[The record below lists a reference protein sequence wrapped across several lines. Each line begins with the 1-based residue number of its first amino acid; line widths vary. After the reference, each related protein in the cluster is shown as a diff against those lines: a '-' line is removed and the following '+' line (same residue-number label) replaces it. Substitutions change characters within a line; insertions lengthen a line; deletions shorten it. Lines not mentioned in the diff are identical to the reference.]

1 MPAINTCVNTQ
12 NGGNILVYKNADSE
26 GIKGS
31 ELFLK
36 SYKSNKSPKSI
47 IVGFDPG
54 LTVGIAILNLKGQLI
69 SIASFKEIRRSDI
82 ISHIIGY
89 GSTIL
94 VATDVYPPPKTV
106 RKLASTLN
114 SKIWSPYKNMTVES
128 KIEIVDSFLNDG
140 KSLLIPQNAHER
152 DALAAAVKTYRDHL
166 NKFRQIER
174 RAEKL
179 DLPDDIVENVKIMVI
194 NGKSITNAIKE
205 LTENKT
211 AITGIDSNNIED
223 EKISQ
228 DKSGLINNSSKI
240 NSSNIP
246 TTLHKR
252 EDLTEEELEWLH
264 REEATITKLKNKLI
278 SQKRY
283 SANLK
288 EKNKILKND
297 VKSYKTEVSKL
308 QKKIDKLRKD
318 YSKKILE
325 KKEFTSKI
333 AMIKRLQEKYNKEK
347 ALRLDLEMQLSSN
360 NEMADISDDYVPVKI
375 IELFTR
381 EGIREASEFRKI
393 MNDDVVLLKSSEGGG
408 SNTASMICDMGVS
421 AVITVDKI
429 SDPAENIFIKN
440 MIPIIPIDSVKINY
454 SDEIAY
460 INSEELNKE
469 IKSWKEKINIQK
481 KTENNKKLINL
492 VDEYRAQRK
501 RL

>member
-1 MPAINTCVNTQ
+1 MCKYP

-26 GIKGS
+26 GIKDS

-36 SYKSNKSPKSI
+36 SYKSNKSPKGI

-128 KIEIVDSFLNDG
+128 KIEIVDSFLNDD

-166 NKFRQIER
+166 NKFRQIEK

-179 DLPDDIVENVKIMVI
+179 DLPEHIVENVKILVI
-194 NGKSITNAIKE
+194 KGKSISNALKE
-205 LTENKT
+205 LAENKPAVT
-211 AITGIDSNNIED
+211 DSDNLED
-223 EKISQ
+223 EKVSQ
-228 DKSGLINNSSKI
+228 DKSGIINKSKI
-240 NSSNIP
+240 NTSNNP
-246 TTLHKR
+246 STSHNR
-252 EDLTEEELEWLH
+252 EDLTEEELERLF
-264 REEATITKLKNKLI
+264 REAETTAKLKNKLI

-288 EKNKILKND
+288 EKNKILKD
-297 VKSYKTEVSKL
+297 EVKSYKTQLSKL
-308 QKKIDKLRKD
+308 QKEINKLRKD
-318 YSKKILE
+318 YHKKILE

-333 AMIKRLQEKYNKEK
+333 AMIKRLQEKYNNEK
-347 ALRLDLEMQLSSN
+347 ALRLELEIQLSSDS
-360 NEMADISDDYVPVKI
+360 EMADISDEFIPVKI
-375 IELFTR
+375 IEFFTR

-393 MNDDVVLLKSSEGGG
+393 MKGDVVLLKSSEGGG
-408 SNTASMICDMGVS
+408 SNTAAMICDMGVN

-440 MIPIIPIDSVKINY
+440 MIPIISKETIKINY
-454 SDEIAY
+454 SDDIAY

-469 IKSWKEKINIQK
+469 INGWKEKIKIQK
-481 KTENNKKLINL
+481 KTEDNKKLINL